1 MKKLLK
7 KIFTISLI
15 TYTYLSI
22 FVVPAQAQEA
32 WDANVNLHC
41 TGTGSGIEGADDVA
55 TIQGLGCLIGNVLS
69 VALTMI
75 GMLALLMFIA
85 ASFRYMTSG
94 GNSKSTEQAR
104 STITYAVAG
113 IVVALSAFI
122 LLNLISSFTG
132 INVSQFIIPGADTS
146 PTP

>member
-1 MKKLLK
+1 MMKLIK
-7 KIFTISLI
+7 KISTISLI
-15 TYTYLSI
+15 TYTYLAV
-22 FVVPAQAQEA
+22 FVIPVRAQEA
-32 WDANVNLHC
+32 WATQEGLNC

-69 VALTMI
+69 VALTII

-94 GNSKSTEQAR
+94 GNSKSTEQAKN
-104 STITYAVAG
+104 TITYAIAG
-113 IVVALSAFI
+113 IIVALSAFI
-122 LLNLISSFTG
+122 LLNLITNFTG
-132 INVSQFIIPGADTS
+132 VNVSQFIIPGADTS

>member
-1 MKKLLK
+1 MMKLIK
-7 KIFTISLI
+7 KISTISLI
-15 TYTYLSI
+15 TYTYLAV
-22 FVVPAQAQEA
+22 FVIPVQAQEA
-32 WDANVNLHC
+32 WATQDGLNC

-69 VALTMI
+69 VALTII

-94 GNSKSTEQAR
+94 GNSKSTEQAK
-104 STITYAVAG
+104 STITYAIAG
-113 IVVALSAFI
+113 IIVALSAFI
-122 LLNLISSFTG
+122 LLNLITNFTG
-132 INVSQFIIPGADTS
+132 VNVSQFIIPGADTS